1 MRGFFKVPTTPLQP
15 KTHIPTKIWTHWNF
29 FSSKPTLTYKWI
41 LSTSLPM
48 IYFYHFITWIDVWPR
63 VVMLSENFW
72 AWSST
77 SMKESKI
84 IKKMPGT
91 CQMIL
96 DLDVN
101 PLQALLRGARERA
114 SVSFGR
120 RVTWAIGVTTRIGK
134 LLAPDLSRIVW

>member
-1 MRGFFKVPTTPLQP
+1 MDSIYVATDDLLLSFYNTNGRLTA
-15 KTHIPTKIWTHWNF
+15 
-29 FSSKPTLTYKWI
+29 SSYAKSKL
-41 LSTSLPM
+41 LSLK
-48 IYFYHFITWIDVWPR
+48 FDLDEFQ
-63 VVMLSENFW
+63 N
-72 AWSST
+72 
-77 SMKESKI
+77 

-120 RVTWAIGVTTRIGK
+120 RVT
-134 LLAPDLSRIVW
+134 